1 MIITVAN
8 QKGGIAKTTTCLNL
22 GAAAALDGKK
32 VCLIDLDP
40 QANLTKTLIPTPGNQ
55 PTIYHSLRYSAKLS
69 DAQIETSIPNLYL
82 IPGASDLSKLESASA
97 NAGDWRKPY
106 LLLQEIL
113 QPFSLGFDLVLIDTP
128 PALGLLTLNALLASK
143 YLVIP
148 IQPSYYP
155 LQGTN
160 DLFQTYQIAKRQ
172 LNTHLEL
179 LGVLITMYDPRTT
192 LAREALQ
199 EIKNFFG
206 DKVLETMIHRNVKV
220 EESPASGQSVITYA
234 PKSQGA
240 AQYQAVYRE
249 LMSRV

>member
-22 GAAAALDGKK
+22 GAAAAMDGKQ

-40 QANLTKTLIPTPGNQ
+40 QANLTKTLTPTFENQ
-55 PTIYHSLRYSAKLS
+55 ATIYHAFRYSTKLY
-69 DAQIETSIPNLYL
+69 DIRIETSIPNLFL
-82 IPGASDLSKLESASA
+82 IPGSSELSKLEAYS
-97 NAGDWRKPY
+97 AGDHRRHF
-106 LLLQEIL
+106 LLHEIL
-113 QPFSLGFDLVLIDTP
+113 EPFALGYDLVLIDTP
-128 PALGLLTLNALLASK
+128 PALGLLTLVSLIAAHKLL
-143 YLVIP
+143 IP
-148 IQPSYYP
+148 IQPSIYP

-199 EIKNFFG
+199 EIRNFFG
-206 DKVLETMIHRNVKV
+206 DKVLETMIHRNIKI
-220 EESPASGQSVITYA
+220 EESPASGQSVLTYA

-240 AQYQAVYRE
+240 AQYQAAYRE
-249 LMSRV
+249 LMSRA

>member
-22 GAAAALDGKK
+22 GAAAAQDGKQ

-40 QANLTKTLIPTPGNQ
+40 QANLTKTLIPTLDNR
-55 PTIYHSLRYSAKLS
+55 PTIYHALRYSTKLS
-69 DAQIETSIPNLYL
+69 EAQAETSIPNLFL
-82 IPGASDLSKLESASA
+82 IPGSNDLSKLEAYS
-97 NAGDWRKPY
+97 AGDHRKAY
-106 LLLQEIL
+106 LLQEIL
-113 QPFSLGFDLVLIDTP
+113 QPFAIGFDLVLVDTP
-128 PALGLLTLNALLASK
+128 PALGLLTLIALIAAQ
-143 YLVIP
+143 YLLIP
-148 IQPSYYP
+148 IQPSFYP

-160 DLFQTYQIAKRQ
+160 DLFQTYQIARKQ

-192 LAREALQ
+192 LAKEALQ
-199 EIKNFFG
+199 EIRNFFG
-206 DKVLETMIHRNVKV
+206 DKVLETMIHRNIKL
-220 EESPASGQSVITYA
+220 EESPAAGQSVITYA

-240 AQYQAVYRE
+240 VQYQAAYRE

>member
-8 QKGGIAKTTTCLNL
+8 QKGGLGKTTSCFNL
-22 GAAAALDGKK
+22 AACAALEGKK
-32 VCLIDLDP
+32 TCLIDLDP
-40 QANLTKTLIPTPGNQ
+40 QANLTKTLISTPGNQ
-55 PTIYHSLRYSAKLS
+55 PTIYHSLRYSAKLY

-82 IPGASDLSKLESASA
+82 IPGASDLSKLEAASA
-97 NAGDWRKPY
+97 GDHRKPY
-106 LLLQEIL
+106 LLQEIL
-113 QPFSLGFDLVLIDTP
+113 QPFALGFDLVLIDTP
-128 PALGLLTLNALLASK
+128 PALGLLTLNALITSH
-143 YLVIP
+143 YLLIP

-160 DLFQTYQIAKRQ
+160 DLFQTYQIAKKQ
-172 LNTHLEL
+172 LNVSLDL

-192 LAREALQ
+192 LAKEALQ
-199 EIKNFFG
+199 EIRNFFG
-206 DKVLETMIHRNVKV
+206 EKVLETMIHRNVKI

-240 AQYQAVYRE
+240 AQYQAAYRE

>member
-22 GAAAALDGKK
+22 GVAAALDGKQ

-40 QANLTKTLIPTPGNQ
+40 QANLTKTLIPTPENQ
-55 PTIYHSLRYSAKLS
+55 PTIYHALRYSTQLI
-69 DAQIETSIPNLYL
+69 DARIETSIPNLYL
-82 IPGASDLSKLESASA
+82 IPGASDLSKLEAASA
-97 NAGDWRKPY
+97 GDHRKPY
-106 LLLQEIL
+106 LLQEIL
-113 QPFSLGFDLVLIDTP
+113 EPFALGYDLVLIDTP
-128 PALGLLTLNALLASK
+128 PALGLLTLISLITAHYLL
-143 YLVIP
+143 IP
-148 IQPSYYP
+148 IQPSIYP

-192 LAREALQ
+192 LAKEALE
-199 EIKNFFG
+199 EIRNFFG
-206 DKVLETMIHRNVKV
+206 DKVLETMIHRNIKI
-220 EESPASGQSVITYA
+220 EESPAAGQSVLTYA

-240 AQYQAVYRE
+240 VQYRAAYRE
-249 LMSRV
+249 LIARV

>member
-22 GAAAALDGKK
+22 GAAAALDGKQ

-40 QANLTKTLIPTPGNQ
+40 QANLTKTLIPTTENQ
-55 PTIYHSLRYSAKLS
+55 PTIYHALRYSTKLS
-69 DAQIETSIPNLYL
+69 DARIETSIPNLFL
-82 IPGASDLSKLESASA
+82 IPGASDLSKLEAASA
-97 NAGDWRKPY
+97 GDHRKPY
-106 LLLQEIL
+106 LLQEIL
-113 QPFSLGFDLVLIDTP
+113 EPFALGYDLVLIDTP
-128 PALGLLTLNALLASK
+128 PALGLLTLISLITAHYLL
-143 YLVIP
+143 IP
-148 IQPSYYP
+148 IQPSIYP

-192 LAREALQ
+192 LAKEALE
-199 EIKNFFG
+199 EIRNFFG
-206 DKVLETMIHRNVKV
+206 DKVLETMIHRNIKI
-220 EESPASGQSVITYA
+220 EESPAAGQSVITYA

-240 AQYQAVYRE
+240 AQYLAAYRE

>member
-22 GAAAALDGKK
+22 GAAAAGDGKQ

-40 QANLTKTLIPTPGNQ
+40 QANLTKTLIPTLENR
-55 PTIYHSLRYSAKLS
+55 PTIYHALRYSVKLS
-69 DAQIETSIPNLYL
+69 EAQAETSIPNLSL
-82 IPGASDLSKLESASA
+82 IPGSSDLSKLEAYSAQ
-97 NAGDWRKPY
+97 DHRKAY
-106 LLLQEIL
+106 LLQEIL
-113 QPFSLGFDLVLIDTP
+113 EPFAIGFDLVLIDTP
-128 PALGLLTLNALLASK
+128 PALGLLTLISLIAAHYLL
-143 YLVIP
+143 IP
-148 IQPSYYP
+148 IQPSFYP

-160 DLFQTYQIAKRQ
+160 DLFQTYQIAKKQ

-192 LAREALQ
+192 LAKEALQ
-199 EIKNFFG
+199 EIRNFFG
-206 DKVLETMIHRNVKV
+206 DKVLETMIHRNVKL
-220 EESPASGQSVITYA
+220 EESPAAGQSVLTYA

-240 AQYQAVYRE
+240 AQYQAAYRE